1 MESSQCRVGWKEVE
15 IGLGSIGRLRILRE
29 MIEKSDEYFTKYTL
43 EKKTGLK
50 PVDVRSNLK
59 ILLDLNWVKEYA
71 YDPKTYKIDMD
82 NEVVRLIA
90 EFFRKIK
97 H

>member
-71 YDPKTYKIDMD
+71 YDPKTYKVDMD
-82 NEVVRLIA
+82 NEAVRLIA

>member
-59 ILLDLNWVKEYA
+59 ILTDLDWVKEYA
-71 YDPKTYKIDMD
+71 YDPKTYKVDMD
-82 NEVVRLIA
+82 NEAVRLIA

>member
-43 EKKTGLK
+43 ERKTGLK

-59 ILLDLNWVKEYA
+59 ILTDLDWVKEYA
-71 YDPKTYKIDMD
+71 YDPKTYKVDMD
-82 NEVVRLIA
+82 NEAVRLIA

>member
-59 ILLDLNWVKEYA
+59 ILLDLNWVKEYE
-71 YDPKTYKIDMD
+71 YDPKTYKIDMG
-82 NEVVRLIA
+82 NEGVSLIA